1 MQHIAESTIGSEPE
15 RIPSGRAVRK
25 DGNAM
30 PKYVHVVAHLTP
42 DELEQ
47 RYRKADDPVE
57 RSHLQIVWRLSRGKR
72 VREVAEVTGYCANWI
87 RIVARRY
94 NQHGPAVEARSAS
107 AQQRCTIPAHR

>member
-1 MQHIAESTIGSEPE
+1 
-15 RIPSGRAVRK
+15 
-25 DGNAM
+25 M

-42 DELEQ
+42 HELEQ
-47 RYRKADDPVE
+47 RYRKTDDPVE

-72 VREVAEVTGYCANWI
+72 VREGASVTSYCANWI
-87 RIVARRY
+87 RMVARRY